1 MIITDKEQLRKK
13 CKDVSVFEAYDII
26 SKLENELDNLQS
38 GVGLA
43 ANQIGIDAA
52 VAIIRTNKTSI
63 NLVNPVIIETYDL
76 MEFHN
81 ESCLSFPGDLIVT
94 KRFNE
99 IFVQDALHPAGMVF
113 TGIESVI
120 ALHEIGHLN
129 GELMYDFQIEIPQR
143 NQKCWCQSKRK
154 YKKCCLRKKIK

>member
-81 ESCLSFPGDLIVT
+81 E
-94 KRFNE
+94 
-99 IFVQDALHPAGMVF
+99 
-113 TGIESVI
+113 
-120 ALHEIGHLN
+120 
-129 GELMYDFQIEIPQR
+129 
-143 NQKCWCQSKRK
+143 
-154 YKKCCLRKKIK
+154 